1 MFSRIIKSDFNKN
14 VFTLMLGTVSAQLIT
29 LALYPIFS
37 RIFSPSHYALF
48 GIYFSIFSIL
58 EVVSSGR
65 YELAVVVPEK
75 DEEAK
80 SLVVGGLIISAFVS
94 LFFFI
99 IALFFR
105 NNIAILLHNEGITD
119 WLLLLPF
126 GLFLISV
133 SKLFNSW
140 LIRKKAFRAS
150 SINKVAQKIGEGGTG
165 LILGLNNISN
175 GLVWGDFAGRA
186 SNALISIKQAFV
198 NGFSYKKTTK
208 TNIWYILRRFSD
220 YPVYNALPALI
231 NSISGMLPVFIV
243 SSFYGEMVSG
253 YFNFTRFILTAPFA
267 FIVTSLSQV
276 LSQRIA
282 EKCNKNES
290 ILEEIKLLAKRL
302 SIISILLIIILY
314 FGGPFLFGIVFSS
327 KWIPAGEYATIL
339 CFSYAI
345 TLVVSP
351 FTIILASMEKIKIL
365 TVWQLI
371 YFIMILSL
379 FWFAKMPIHHFL
391 IAITIIEILAYTFYA
406 FLLIRVLTKY
416 EKNISHINNNK
427 S

>member
-1 MFSRIIKSDFNKN
+1 
-14 VFTLMLGTVSAQLIT
+14 MLGTVSAQLIT

-198 NGFSYKKTTK
+198 N
-208 TNIWYILRRFSD
+208 
-220 YPVYNALPALI
+220 
-231 NSISGMLPVFIV
+231 
-243 SSFYGEMVSG
+243 
-253 YFNFTRFILTAPFA
+253 
-267 FIVTSLSQV
+267 
-276 LSQRIA
+276 
-282 EKCNKNES
+282 
-290 ILEEIKLLAKRL
+290 
-302 SIISILLIIILY
+302 
-314 FGGPFLFGIVFSS
+314 
-327 KWIPAGEYATIL
+327 
-339 CFSYAI
+339 
-345 TLVVSP
+345 
-351 FTIILASMEKIKIL
+351 
-365 TVWQLI
+365 
-371 YFIMILSL
+371 
-379 FWFAKMPIHHFL
+379 
-391 IAITIIEILAYTFYA
+391 
-406 FLLIRVLTKY
+406 
-416 EKNISHINNNK
+416 
-427 S
+427 